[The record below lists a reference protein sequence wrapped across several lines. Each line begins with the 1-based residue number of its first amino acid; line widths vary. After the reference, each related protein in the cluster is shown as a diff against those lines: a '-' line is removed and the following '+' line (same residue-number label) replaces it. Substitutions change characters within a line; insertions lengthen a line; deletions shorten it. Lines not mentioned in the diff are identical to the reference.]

1 MAAQEE
7 TTKET
12 DEKTDMSID
21 MNEKEDEKEQ
31 DVAGSTEKDKKPCDT
46 PSDDKEDMETA
57 LENAR
62 EEAKE
67 NFDRFLRLSAE
78 FENFKKRATRDMG
91 EFRKYAN
98 ESIIKELLPVLDNL
112 ERAIDSSGKD
122 TEASVCIV
130 EGVEMTHKEI
140 LKIFGKFDV
149 KPVDALGEPFD
160 PGYHQAVMR
169 EESDDYPENTVLKE
183 LQKGYTMHDRLI
195 RPAMVV
201 VSNLKSKNNNE
212 EKK

>member
-7 TTKET
+7 ITKKTVEDT
-12 DEKTDMSID
+12 EKSEDMD
-21 MNEKEDEKEQ
+21 VKENEKENESADS
-31 DVAGSTEKDKKPCDT
+31 AEKDSDPGDT
-46 PSDDKEDMETA
+46 PSDDEDIETA
-57 LENAR
+57 LEKAR
-62 EEAKE
+62 EESKE
-67 NFDRFLRLSAE
+67 NFDRYLRVSAE
-78 FENFKKRATRDMG
+78 FENYKKRATRDMG

-122 TEASVCIV
+122 TDTSVCIV

-149 KPVDALGEPFD
+149 EPVDALGKPFD
-160 PGYHQAVMR
+160 PGFHQAVMR
-169 EESDDYPENTVLKE
+169 EESDDHPENSVLKE

-201 VSNLKSKNNNE
+201 VSTLKSNNNKKE
-212 EKK
+212 EK